1 MADLHTF
8 DNEYQNLLPELKQ
21 KEEPKSADAKP
32 LFKITIPMNEEAKM
46 QDDAI
51 KSEDSDSEDQVQDFI
66 QEEYDLKLLVQEGL
80 ITRIDHQSILRHFQT
95 DSKRPPFT
103 NIQNEFEDE
112 FLYFNSHIRQ
122 VFNQNSQSFN
132 DMVENKLEPQIRE
145 YLKIIV
151 QSQRVNIQDV
161 EQSNDAPDQ

>member
-8 DNEYQNLLPELKQ
+8 DHEYQNLLPELKQ
-21 KEEPKSADAKP
+21 KEEPKSAKP

-46 QDDAI
+46 QDEAI
-51 KSEDSDSEDQVQDFI
+51 KSEGSDSEDHTQDFI

-80 ITRIDHQSILRHFQT
+80 ITRIDHESILRHFKT

-112 FLYFNSHIRQ
+112 FLYFNQHIRQ

-132 DMVENKLEPQIRE
+132 DMIENKLEPQIRE
-145 YLKIIV
+145 YLKVIV
-151 QSQRVNIQDV
+151 QSQRVNTQDV
-161 EQSNDAPDQ
+161 